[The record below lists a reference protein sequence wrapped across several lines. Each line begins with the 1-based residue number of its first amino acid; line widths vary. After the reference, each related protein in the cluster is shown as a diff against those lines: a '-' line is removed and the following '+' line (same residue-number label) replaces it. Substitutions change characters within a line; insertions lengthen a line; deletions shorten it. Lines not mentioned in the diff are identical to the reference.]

1 MSFTIVLSPEAVE
14 DIDYGLDY
22 YNKVADGLGFE
33 FTDTIDHYLQKI
45 SEWPTASAI
54 RYDDIRVKPIDTFP
68 YTIHFMIVNVTTVYI
83 LRIFNTWQQPTW

>member
-33 FTDTIDHYLQKI
+33 FTDTIDHYLQKL
-45 SEWPTASAI
+45 ANGQ
-54 RYDDIRVKPIDTFP
+54 RLLQYD
-68 YTIHFMIVNVTTVYI
+68 MTT
-83 LRIFNTWQQPTW
+83 